1 MSERPQRN
9 LALEL
14 ARATEAA
21 ALAAAQYMGMGDP
34 AAGDAAAIEAMQLVL
49 HSLDMEGV
57 VVLGEGS
64 KKETDK
70 LYHGQLIGSGRP
82 PAVDV
87 AVDSVEGVKRL
98 AAGRDGALAVA
109 AITGRWQMW
118 QPGPA
123 KYLDKL
129 VVGPAARDVID
140 ITRPPA
146 ENLREIAAA
155 LGRSI
160 HELTVFILDRPR
172 NRPAVEAARQTG
184 ARVALHDDGDIAG
197 ALLAALPDTEIDVLL
212 GIGGAVEGVLAAVA
226 LKALGAGMQ
235 CRRAPQSETEMQR
248 VKAALDDEWDE
259 PLMLDDLIHAADGF
273 FAATGI
279 TGGPLLG
286 GVNYDREGI
295 VRTESIVMRIKT
307 GTMRTIIA
315 RHQLERLQAISA
327 VPYLQTDGR

>member
-14 ARATEAA
+14 VRATEAA
-21 ALAAAQYMGMGDP
+21 ALAAAQHMGTGDA

-57 VVLGEGS
+57 VALGEGS

-87 AVDSVEGVKRL
+87 GVDSVEGVRRL
-98 AAGRDGALAVA
+98 AGGRGGALAVA
-109 AITGRWQMW
+109 AITGRWHMW

-146 ENLREIAAA
+146 DNLREIAAA
-155 LGRSI
+155 LNRPLR
-160 HELTVFILDRPR
+160 ELTVFILDRPR
-172 NRPAVEAARQTG
+172 NRPVIEAAREVG
-184 ARVALHDDGDIAG
+184 ARVALHADGDIAG
-197 ALLAALPDTEIDVLL
+197 ALLAALPDNDIDVLM
-212 GIGGAVEGVLAAVA
+212 GIGGAAEGVLAAVA

-235 CRRAPQSETEMQR
+235 CRRAPQSEAEMR
-248 VKAALDDEWDE
+248 NVRAMLDDEWDE
-259 PLMLDDLIHAADGF
+259 PLMLNDLVRADDGF
-273 FAATGI
+273 FAVTGI
-279 TGGPLLG
+279 TSGPLLA
-286 GVNYDREGI
+286 GVNYGRDNI
-295 VRTESIVMRIKT
+295 VRTESMVMRIKT
-307 GTMRTIIA
+307 GTMRTIAA

-327 VPYLQTDGR
+327 IPYLQE